1 MANEQELIKAAELDS
16 AVAAAV
22 KRWQSVDMTYMPV
35 YPGGQKQFDEDC
47 QALAVKYM
55 NSLAS
60 RKAEPVAITEE
71 CRLFAEVLREWWS
84 FSDQQQHTH
93 SWHTREDFIERE
105 LPKLLKSHRAEQVR
119 GLSREVA
126 DLHKRLDA
134 HVATLA
140 ALGIE
145 VKE

>member
-60 RKAEPVAITEE
+60 RKGEPVAITEE
-71 CRLFAEVLREWWS
+71 RLIAIGVERCSERLMIKSRGKPWLS
-84 FSDQQQHTH
+84 FDKIDGGYGVYHM
-93 SWHTREDFIERE
+93 
-105 LPKLLKSHRAEQVR
+105 
-119 GLSREVA
+119 GSRLIYAWEMN
-126 DLHKRLDA
+126 DILQL
-134 HVATLA
+134 LA

-145 VKE
+145 VKA